1 MNDRAGKY
9 LHGRLALFLIPPPS
23 GHADKMC
30 IRDRLKELAG
40 SEVVLVKDFDS
51 LEATD
56 MKTGKKTKLDMPAT
70 SNVLQYFTEDG
81 TKVSIRPSGT
91 EPKIKFYIEV
101 HGHMDSY
108 ADYDR
113 ANADADRCV

>member
-1 MNDRAGKY
+1 MMKNYRAN
-9 LHGRLALFLIPPPS
+9 P
-23 GHADKMC
+23 
-30 IRDRLKELAG
+30 LKELAG

-81 TKVSIRPSGT
+81 TKDEAKDGREDTDTNHDIS
-91 EPKIKFYIEV
+91 
-101 HGHMDSY
+101 
-108 ADYDR
+108 
-113 ANADADRCV
+113 